1 MENVFSSHS
10 QSVAP
15 RLAKR
20 LQESIPDLSASEARV
35 AQYIL
40 LNLHQMAFETGAS
53 IAENAAVSPI
63 TVSRFFNKMGFK
75 GISALKRELKQEM
88 TEVEG
93 EGPAASPGA
102 GGFSYEQTLAAESQ
116 ALAGI
121 ARQVQS
127 SMWTGMVKEI
137 AAADRV
143 FVTGFQSVRG
153 LSEDFG
159 KRLGLAR
166 GSVQY
171 ISAHDSMLSEWIEV
185 DAQHGTERERS
196 ACLVLI
202 DVVPYAAEGRILCE
216 MAVEMGMQVVI
227 ITDESCH
234 WASEFTRFV
243 VYAKSKTGLFL
254 ESTSA
259 LTLALNMLV
268 DSVAAANPNISA
280 GRTERWQAI
289 TRRLGLF

>member
-1 MENVFSSHS
+1 MENLFSSHS

-15 RLAKR
+15 RLAKK
-20 LQESIPDLSASEARV
+20 LQASMPQLSASEARV
-35 AQYIL
+35 AQYVL
-40 LNLHQMAFETGAS
+40 LNLHQMGFETGAS
-53 IAENAAVSPI
+53 IAKNAAVSPI
-63 TVSRFFNKMGFK
+63 TVSRFFNKLGFK

-93 EGPAASPGA
+93 EGPQADSPGKPLH
-102 GGFSYEQTLAAESQ
+102 YEQTLAAESQ

-127 SMWTGMVKEI
+127 EMWSDMTRVV
-137 AAADRV
+137 ADAQRV

-166 GSVQY
+166 DGVQY
-171 ISAHDSMLSEWIEV
+171 ISAHDSMLSEWIAIHA
-185 DAQHGTERERS
+185 DAEGRH

-202 DVVPYAAEGRILCE
+202 DVVPYAGEGRILCQ
-216 MAVEMGMQVVI
+216 MAAELGMELII

-234 WASEFTRFV
+234 WATEYTRYV
-243 VYAKSKTGLFL
+243 VYAKSRTGLFL

-268 DSVAAANPNISA
+268 DSVAAVNPEISA
-280 GRTERWQAI
+280 DRSERWQAI